1 MMRRTIRI
9 FILLSAVVSS
19 CMLVSRKKTS
29 QKVGEI
35 QFDSIVF
42 NEKIPLLEKVDT
54 LLPYAD
60 VKVTFNYPV
69 KFGNKEDL
77 NRLQQIFI
85 GTFFNNIYL
94 DNLSPQEAMSE
105 YIKIYEEDYKSLS
118 NSYYSDKSRLKD
130 GNIPMWYWYYMY
142 LSNKVMFQNDRLLS
156 NAVEYSDYTGGAH
169 GSHMITYTNIDLLE
183 LVAISEEDIF
193 APDYQKP
200 LAEIIVKR
208 LMKQHNVTSP
218 ESLIEIGF
226 FNIEDIFPNNN
237 FWLDNEGIHYAFNQ
251 YEIAPYVMGVIDVF
265 VPYGDVKGLLKSSDA
280 VERYFGE

>member
-1 MMRRTIRI
+1 MKKITRI
-9 FILLSAVVSS
+9 FILLSAVIS
-19 CMLVSRKKTS
+19 CYTLVSCKKTA
-29 QKVGEI
+29 QKTGEI

-42 NEKIPLLEKVDT
+42 NEKVPLLEKVDT

-94 DNLSPQEAMSE
+94 DNLTPQEAMTE

-118 NSYYSDKSRLKD
+118 NSYYSDKSRLED
-130 GNIPMWYWYYMY
+130 GNIPMWYWYSMY
-142 LSNKVMFQNDRLLS
+142 LSNKVVFQNKNLLS

-169 GSHMITYTNIDLLE
+169 GSYMITYTNIDLGE
-183 LVAISEEDIF
+183 LVTISEEDIF

-208 LMKQHNVTSP
+208 LMMQHNVTSP
-218 ESLIEIGF
+218 ESLIEVGF

-237 FWLDNEGIHYAFNQ
+237 FWLDDEGVHYAFNQ
-251 YEIAPYVMGVIDVF
+251 YEIAPYVMGVIDVH
-265 VPYGDVKGLLKSSDA
+265 VPYEDIKELLKSDD
-280 VERYFGE
+280 VIERFFRE